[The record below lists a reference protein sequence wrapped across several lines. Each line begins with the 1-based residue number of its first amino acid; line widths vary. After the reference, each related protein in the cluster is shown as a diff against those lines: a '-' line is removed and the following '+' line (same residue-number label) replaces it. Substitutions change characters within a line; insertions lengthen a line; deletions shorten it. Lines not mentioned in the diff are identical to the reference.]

1 MCRLHTI
8 LCVRWGIPP
17 TDMQTNHRSR
27 RKEKEGQWCVKQF
40 RSSNFDIKTSS
51 VNPTNQCQIAIME
64 KQPHAQISQKK
75 LKETT
80 KILDNFQKQLEE
92 NLSKTRE
99 IYGKA
104 IKYMDGLWK
113 QNKTP
118 IWCKKEQNYVKNALI
133 YCFVLC
139 RTQFEI

>member
-1 MCRLHTI
+1 MQYLRIQDRYTDSIRQTYDIWASTAQNKMCRLHTI

-17 TDMQTNHRSR
+17 TDMQNNHRPR

-40 RSSNFDIKTSS
+40 KSFNFDIKTSS
-51 VNPTNQCQIAIME
+51 VNPNNQCQIAIME
-64 KQPHAQISQKK
+64 KQPHAHISQKK

-104 IKYMDGLWK
+104 IKYMDGL
-113 QNKTP
+113 
-118 IWCKKEQNYVKNALI
+118 
-133 YCFVLC
+133 
-139 RTQFEI
+139 